1 MEAQHTSVGGPV
13 YVFTLG
19 AIPDELTAIWNVPWR
34 ERERERE
41 NRKKSHTQIDR

>member
-1 MEAQHTSVGGPV
+1 MG
-13 YVFTLG
+13 VFS
-19 AIPDELTAIWNVPWR
+19 AAVDSIPGTHGTEDMRQKETER